1 LAEGVSS
8 QRRSGASSGGSAGT
22 DRLRAVL
29 GDDPP
34 ASVAALDPKVVDQ
47 LAAVVEA
54 AKARQSV
61 SLLEAFDATLK
72 HVPFPARKLVKKV
85 LLG

>member
-1 LAEGVSS
+1 LGDAVTSKRG
-8 QRRSGASSGGSAGT
+8 GA
-22 DRLRAVL
+22 DNRLRDLL

-34 ASVAALDPKVVDQ
+34 ASVAALDPSVRNR
-47 LAAVVEA
+47 LADTIAA
-54 AKARQSV
+54 AKQRQTE
-61 SLLEAFDATLK
+61 SLSEAFDATLK

>member
-1 LAEGVSS
+1 MSS
-8 QRRSGASSGGSAGT
+8 QRRGNESAT
-22 DRLRAVL
+22 DNRLRDVL

-34 ASVAALDPKVVDQ
+34 TSVAALDPKVRDQ
-47 LAAVVEA
+47 LADIVEA
-54 AKARQSV
+54 AKARQSA
-61 SLLEAFDATLK
+61 SLLEAFDATLR